1 MSWDVR
7 PACLRA
13 YRLRLTYLRL
23 HLADRREA
31 DFKELVGGGE
41 CVPKNTVSKT
51 SMLLETPTTTLP
63 GGIVGVR
70 GRRDFSRCDPSPGEA
85 PPFSNFG
92 PPADHFSKRSSVTGG
107 YRLNSSPTRAIR
119 ISGHERTPAAGITGV
134 TTANE
139 ARTPRTSHPCPAA
152 SLHDTACGP
161 RQLFN
166 SRVDLL
172 RWPLP
177 GLNILRFCRGFT
189 S

>member
-1 MSWDVR
+1 MGHQ
-7 PACLRA
+7 ACLPTRA

-51 SMLLETPTTTLP
+51 SMLLETKRRQRQHCR
-63 GGIVGVR
+63 GVVGVR

-92 PPADHFSKRSSVTGG
+92 PPADNFSKRSSVTGG

-119 ISGHERTPAAGITGV
+119 ISGHERTPTPAAGITGV

-161 RQLFN
+161 EAAFQ
-166 SRVDLL
+166 
-172 RWPLP
+172 
-177 GLNILRFCRGFT
+177 
-189 S
+189 